1 MSKIQKIEE
10 IIFLNFKEGDVFTTT
25 TLQRLAVENGII
37 TEDNNTAVG
46 NTLFNL
52 KNDIRLKRIGRGQYQ
67 VTYRNSDFDEGDST
81 ETMFEQLI
89 SRLKNYKLLNP
100 VNTDRNTMLKAS
112 EEVDKYRKYIRTLQ
126 HILDSK

>member
-1 MSKIQKIEE
+1 MSKVQKIEE
-10 IIFLNFKEGDVFTTT
+10 IIFLNFKEGDIFTTT

-37 TEDNNTAVG
+37 TEDDNTAVG

-67 VTYRNSDFDEGDST
+67 VTYRNGDFDEGDST
-81 ETMFEQLI
+81 EKMFEQLI

-112 EEVDKYRKYIRTLQ
+112 EEVVKYRKYIRTLQ
-126 HILDSK
+126 NILDNK